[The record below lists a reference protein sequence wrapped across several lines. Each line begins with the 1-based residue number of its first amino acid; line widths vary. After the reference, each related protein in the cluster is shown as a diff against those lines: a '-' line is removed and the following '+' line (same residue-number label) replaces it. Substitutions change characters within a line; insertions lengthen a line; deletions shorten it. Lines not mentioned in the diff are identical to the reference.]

1 VASLDMSGPWPVVG
15 VEGTVAWVRGM
26 STMVACMQNYNG
38 LILAMIPL
46 NKYT

>member
-1 VASLDMSGPWPVVG
+1 MASLDMSGLWPVVG
-15 VEGTVAWVRGM
+15 VGGTVAWVRGM
-26 STMVACMQNYNG
+26 LTMVAYMQNYNG